1 MWMARGPIY
10 RGPYVCVA
18 GTADDKA
25 EGAFKH
31 EAAVA
36 EEGKSDDKDKNAAGE
51 EDTPKPPEKGNELD
65 NGKDPPS
72 FTWTGSTK
80 L

>member
-1 MWMARGPIY
+1 MARGPIY

-65 NGKDPPS
+65 NGKDA
-72 FTWTGSTK
+72 GSGESAK